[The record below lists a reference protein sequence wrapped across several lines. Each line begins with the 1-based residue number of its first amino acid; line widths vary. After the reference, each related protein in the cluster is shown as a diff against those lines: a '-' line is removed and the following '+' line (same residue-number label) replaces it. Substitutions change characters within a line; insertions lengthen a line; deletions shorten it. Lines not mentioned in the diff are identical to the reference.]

1 MGLFDGFTNDEE
13 DDADKNAER
22 IKNNERELN
31 NVRGH
36 LESHPYDND
45 AQNRMGELEDRIEF
59 LRERRDEILRSE
71 AENCDCHENED
82 STDYGMG
89 DYEDSDN
96 EESNNED
103 SDNEESNN
111 EDSDNYMV
119 GGDADVSISSDQN
132 EKKHAS
138 LENGDSWGDIWD
150 ERDRN
155 TP

>member
-1 MGLFDGFTNDEE
+1 MGFFDGFSNDEE
-13 DDADKNAER
+13 DDADKNKER
-22 IKNNERELN
+22 IKNNERELD

-45 AQNRMGELEDRIEF
+45 AQNRWAELKDRIEY
-59 LRERRDEILRSE
+59 LHERRDEILRSE
-71 AENCDCHENED
+71 AEDCDCHENEESPYHETINHYD
-82 STDYGMG
+82 PSD
-89 DYEDSDN
+89 EDPSD
-96 EESNNED
+96 ED
-103 SDNEESNN
+103 PSD
-111 EDSDNYMV
+111 EDPSDEDAGNYML
-119 GGDADVSISSDQN
+119 GGDADVSINSDQN